1 MSINPAR
8 SFASALPGHIWT
20 AFWIYLTAPVIGM
33 QLGTAAFLAVRRRQS
48 TPCAKLHH
56 TSSERCIHCGYEPAK
71 S

>member
-33 QLGTAAFLAVRRRQS
+33 QLGTASVSGRAAATVRALRQVVS
-48 TPCAKLHH
+48 HIERPLHPL
-56 TSSERCIHCGYEPAK
+56 RLRA
-71 S
+71 